1 MTKMISLKEAK
12 NLKVGDFVMFNA
24 EKCVVERINVK
35 RGREGTTLW
44 LKVVDGI
51 MTYFANHRTICKN
64 QYYWYNT
71 EFETFEEYLAPQK

>member
-1 MTKMISLKEAK
+1 MKKMISLKEAK

-44 LKVVDGI
+44 LKPIGGI
-51 MTYFANHRTICKN
+51 MTYFTNYKTICEN
-64 QYYWYNT
+64 QYYWGDRK
-71 EFETFEEYLAPQK
+71 FETFEEYLATAK